1 MQASTPIVSSLGLK
15 AVRISLLSGAVAAA
29 LGAPA
34 MAQDTGK
41 IELDPFVHTVFEPD
55 EETREYLVTGVKPI
69 TITAGFNNVLIA
81 PRFERQTTFR
91 LQGFGVSNALTGV
104 SLVLPAGKGPV
115 NVLASGG
122 TTTIVM
128 DTTNLPED
136 DGQGGGSGNEN
147 PDEDLGDLS
156 GFIRLSDESQGDYSD
171 DQFKAGG
178 MLAHAFANGGRA
190 VLETVGRNPQDVLVI
205 AGHLNVTSDVKMS
218 FGADGSEETDVNF
231 HVGPSAGIVI
241 NKSWFLGLAEG
252 YGAIR
257 FGEGTRAVFEKGA
270 VFIIT
275 DGMDDLREPDEFEA
289 DDEAQEGPVDERL
302 VFEAAEGSVVTG
314 VEHLEGFLT
323 KDGQVCSMT
332 FEQTEGGWRV
342 VEREWRYEGPL
353 EEVVNA
359 LGVEA
364 MKVDA
369 PKALRKEFLRRQSP
383 SEFGKTINWMTEL
396 MVGAGTSMEMI
407 RTAENVVELTSRAAV
422 AFEDDQAVRVSARTG
437 SSRGRFKSVDGST
450 GGFAEWS
457 RDVTG
462 LDLEVHLRHLTRF
475 GGLVVSYADAD
486 VGSSFDVFDVSQES
500 NIASLAVYYGES
512 SDRFAVTGYGMFSG
526 ANDKVRVISTGDM
539 LTTGDPSRRAMT
551 AGVAGSFYPD
561 WGGYKDVNFTG
572 AVSLTN
578 YLKSTYRIAFD
589 GERVMDVEEESR
601 WVGTLQLQA
610 GWHRLF
616 RPASSSW
623 IKADVTLGGRVRAG
637 DLEVRQTVSAG
648 GASSSVGHDDLTRG
662 EIFGDAALK
671 VRLRDSVAG
680 LHVGGST
687 GPDGS
692 RSWTGGVSFDYQ
704 F

>member
-171 DQFKAGG
+171 DQFKAGA

-289 DDEAQEGPVDERL
+289 DDEAQEVPVEERL
-302 VFEAAEGSVVTG
+302 VFKAVAGSEVTG

-323 KDGQVCSMT
+323 KDGQVCSMK
-332 FEQTEGGWRV
+332 FEQTEDGWRV

-364 MKVDA
+364 MKADA

-396 MVGAGTSMEMI
+396 MVGAGTSTEMI

-539 LTTGDPSRRAMT
+539 LTTGDPSRRAMA

-578 YLKSTYRIAFD
+578 YLKSTYGIAFD

>member
-171 DQFKAGG
+171 DQFKAGA

-241 NKSWFLGLAEG
+241 NKSWFQGLAEG

-396 MVGAGTSMEMI
+396 MVGAGTSTEMI

-578 YLKSTYRIAFD
+578 YLKLTYGIAFD

>member
-1 MQASTPIVSSLGLK
+1 
-15 AVRISLLSGAVAAA
+15 
-29 LGAPA
+29 

-171 DQFKAGG
+171 DQFKAGA

-396 MVGAGTSMEMI
+396 MVGAGTSTEMI

-578 YLKSTYRIAFD
+578 YLKSTYGIAFD

>member
-171 DQFKAGG
+171 DQFKAGA

-396 MVGAGTSMEMI
+396 MVGAGTSTEMI

-578 YLKSTYRIAFD
+578 YLKSTYGIAFD
-589 GERVMDVEEESR
+589 GERVMDVEESR

>member
-1 MQASTPIVSSLGLK
+1 MKASTPIVPSLGLN
-15 AVRISLLSGAVAAA
+15 AVRLSLLSGAVTAA

-34 MAQDTGK
+34 MAQESME
-41 IELDPFVHTVFEPD
+41 IELDPFEHTVFVPGED
-55 EETREYLVTGVKPI
+55 TRDVLVTGVKTA

-81 PRFERQTTFR
+81 PRVEQETTFR

-128 DTTNLPED
+128 DTSNLPED
-136 DGQGGGSGNEN
+136 DGQDGGSGNEN
-147 PDEDLGDLS
+147 PDEDLGDLG
-156 GFIRLSDESQGDYSD
+156 GFRLLSDENQADYSD
-171 DQFKAGG
+171 GQFKAGAK
-178 MLAHAFANGGRA
+178 LVHAFANGGRA
-190 VLETVGRNPQDVLVI
+190 ALETVGRNPQDVLVI
-205 AGHLNVTSDVKMS
+205 AGHLHVTPDVQMS
-218 FGADGSEETDVNF
+218 FGVEGSEETNANF
-231 HVGPSAGIVI
+231 HLGPSAGVVI
-241 NKSWFLGLAEG
+241 NKSWFMGLAEDK
-252 YGAIR
+252 GAIT
-257 FGEGTRAVFEKGA
+257 FGKGTKAVFEKGA

-275 DGMDDLREPDEFEA
+275 DGMDDLREPEEFEA
-289 DDEAQEGPVDERL
+289 DDEAQEVPVEERL
-302 VFEAAEGSVVTG
+302 VFKAVAGSEVTG
-314 VEHLEGFLT
+314 
-323 KDGQVCSMT
+323 
-332 FEQTEGGWRV
+332 

-369 PKALRKEFLRRQSP
+369 PKALRKEFLRRQSA

-396 MVGAGTSMEMI
+396 MVGAGTSTEMI

-578 YLKSTYRIAFD
+578 YLKSTYGIAFD

>member
-171 DQFKAGG
+171 DQFKAGA

-396 MVGAGTSMEMI
+396 MVGAGTSTEMI

-578 YLKSTYRIAFD
+578 YLKSTYGIAFD

-648 GASSSVGHDDLTRG
+648 GTSSSVGHDDLTRG

>member
-115 NVLASGG
+115 NVLAAGG

-171 DQFKAGG
+171 DQFKAGA

-190 VLETVGRNPQDVLVI
+190 ALETVGRNPQDVLVI

-241 NKSWFLGLAEG
+241 NKSWVLGLAEG

-364 MKVDA
+364 MKADA

-396 MVGAGTSMEMI
+396 MVGAGTSTEMI

-578 YLKSTYRIAFD
+578 YLKSTYEIAFD

>member
-104 SLVLPAGKGPV
+104 SLVLPAGKRPV

-171 DQFKAGG
+171 DQFKAGA

-396 MVGAGTSMEMI
+396 MVGAGTSTEMI

-578 YLKSTYRIAFD
+578 YLKSTYGIAFD